1 MPSKEPQSDL
11 GAPEVLLPRETNPS
25 RRDACYLPRTV
36 VPRLAPALIRRLT
49 SFQLFATRPLAPQ
62 PHARWRESQAGL
74 MRRAQRGLGAQTG
87 LGAPSQAQPPL
98 WPVPPCREP
107 PSLTQPSPTARR
119 CLKTR
124 SDFLVLFP
132 RWCVLFP
139 SRPWEVLQILLIWK
153 PIHWVARL
161 VWPKPLI
168 LAFLS
173 SEKKLQ
179 KTKPESPQMGLSLWP
194 VWDAW
199 FKPLK
204 DAH

>member
-11 GAPEVLLPRETNPS
+11 GAPEVLLARETNPS

-49 SFQLFATRPLAPQ
+49 SFQLSATRPLAPQ

-74 MRRAQRGLGAQTG
+74 MRRAQTELGAQTG
-87 LGAPSQAQPPL
+87 LGAPSQPQPPL

-107 PSLTQPSPTARR
+107 PSVTQPSPTAGC

-173 SEKKLQ
+173 SEKK
-179 KTKPESPQMGLSLWP
+179 TKKNETRESADGVQLMASVGCL
-194 VWDAW
+194 V
-199 FKPLK
+199 
-204 DAH
+204 

>member
-1 MPSKEPQSDL
+1 M
-11 GAPEVLLPRETNPS
+11 
-25 RRDACYLPRTV
+25 
-36 VPRLAPALIRRLT
+36 
-49 SFQLFATRPLAPQ
+49 RPLAPQ
-62 PHARWRESQAGL
+62 PHARRRVSQAGL
-74 MRRAQRGLGAQTG
+74 MRRAQAG

-98 WPVPPCREP
+98 GPAPPCRGP
-107 PSLTQPSPTARR
+107 PSLTQPSPMARR

-179 KTKPESPQMGLSLWP
+179 KTKPKRVRKWGWDYGQCRMPGLNLWKMP
-194 VWDAW
+194 TKWDCV
-199 FKPLK
+199 FRVKRKLKLSMSVISSSTKKSEILEVLNMEKPSEIIWS
-204 DAH
+204 